1 VRDVLLDGET
11 HLLTVPPEAMPELAG
26 VAQKF
31 GLDFDDAYQ
40 YITASRQ
47 DLTIVSLDSDLDRTD
62 RGRRTPGEI
71 LQISDRTQ

>member
-40 YITASRQ
+40 LHYR
-47 DLTIVSLDSDLDRTD
+47 VPPGFNDRE
-62 RGRRTPGEI
+62 PG
-71 LQISDRTQ
+71 LRF